1 MVLGTHLLNQLHVT
15 LHEEEGPFE
24 VVGEV
29 RVGGKGIKE
38 AIIILIVRRQVMCNR
53 DLGRFNRLL

>member
-1 MVLGTHLLNQLHVT
+1 MVLGTHLLNELHVT
-15 LHEEEGPFE
+15 LHKEEGPFE

-29 RVGGKGIKE
+29 RMAGQGVKE
-38 AIIILIVRRQVMCNR
+38 AVIILIVRRQVMCNR